1 MPKSIHSESNFE
13 NAPNV
18 KTMKSED
25 GETIS
30 YHFSQGKSP
39 GVIFLGGFASD
50 MTGTKALA
58 LERHCQVNNRSFVRF
73 DYRGHG
79 ASTGTFSD
87 GTIGAWLRDATLIL
101 DKVTK
106 GPQVLV
112 GSSMGGW
119 IMLLLAL
126 ARPAR
131 ITGLIGV
138 AAAPDFTERLLWD
151 KLPDEAKSALQ
162 LKGKWENSSEY
173 SDQPYVI
180 TQKLIE
186 EGRNHLLLDGPID
199 INVPVRLIHGMCDP
213 EVPWYYAQGIQD
225 RLNSTD
231 VTAILIKDGDHRLS
245 RDEDLERLCRELD
258 MICDYL
264 G

>member
-1 MPKSIHSESNFE
+1 MPESIHSASTFK

-18 KTMKSED
+18 KTIKSGD

-30 YHFSQGKSP
+30 YHFSEGKAP
-39 GVIFLGGFASD
+39 GVIFLGGFASN

-58 LERHCQVNNRSFVRF
+58 LERHCQVSNRSFVRF

-79 ASTGTFSD
+79 ASTGKFSD

-119 IMLLLAL
+119 IMLLLTL

-131 ITGLIGV
+131 IAGLIGI

-151 KLPDEAKSALQ
+151 KLPDEARSALQ
-162 LKGKWENSSEY
+162 QKGKWEKPTEY
-173 SDQPYVI
+173 SDQPLII

-199 INVPVRLIHGMCDP
+199 INVPVRLLHGMRDP
-213 EVPWYYAQGIQD
+213 DVPWYYAQAVQD

-258 MICDYL
+258 MICEH
-264 G
+264 